1 MNIGIFSGSFNP
13 IHVGHLVLANYI
25 VEYTEI
31 EEIWFVVSPQN
42 PLKKRKDLLQEEE
55 RYKMVQMALENYP
68 KMKACDFE
76 FSLPRPSYTI
86 NTLEEFQKSY
96 PQHQFHLIIGA
107 DNWESFTQWKDHEKI
122 TENFNIKI
130 YPRLG
135 HRIVIPSK
143 FKLKVEAMDSPIID
157 ISSTFIREGLS
168 ERKYL
173 KAFLPENIYEYI
185 TKNNLYRTE
194 L

>member
-42 PLKKRKDLLQEEE
+42 PLKKRKDLLQEED
-55 RYKMVQMALENYP
+55 RYKMVQIALENYP

-122 TENFNIKI
+122 TENFNVKI

-135 HRIVIPSK
+135 HRIVIPAK
-143 FKLKVEAMDSPIID
+143 FKHKVEAMDSPIID

-173 KAFLPENIYEYI
+173 KAFLPESIYEYI
-185 TKNNLYRTE
+185 TENNLYR
-194 L
+194 